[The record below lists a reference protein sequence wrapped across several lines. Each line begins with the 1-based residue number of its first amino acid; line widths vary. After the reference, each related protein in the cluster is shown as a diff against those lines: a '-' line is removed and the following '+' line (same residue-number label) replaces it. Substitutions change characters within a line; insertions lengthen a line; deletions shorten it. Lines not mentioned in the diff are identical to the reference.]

1 VEEGEWKR
9 AVAESPDRE
18 WYVLVHVS
26 DLPSIKT
33 SVAAFANI
41 PSHFFSLSV
50 SMVPALAVGFEDL
63 KKRMESQN
71 EMTELQ
77 RIKLNEIEAKM
88 GEIMQFHMLQT
99 ASKVREFKRRHIQLA
114 QRVLTVL
121 HIDKLEDRGQTTV
134 VQ

>member
-1 VEEGEWKR
+1 M
-9 AVAESPDRE
+9 
-18 WYVLVHVS
+18 HIN
-26 DLPSIKT
+26 DLLSIQI
-33 SVAAFANI
+33 SVVTFANI
-41 PSHFFSLSV
+41 TRYSFLFV

-71 EMTELQ
+71 DMTELQ

-114 QRVLTVL
+114 QRVLTVRY
-121 HIDKLEDRGQTTV
+121 IVKLQDHVQTTLSIEPNRF
-134 VQ
+134 